1 MAAYADLAEN
11 FTQVAQ
17 RHGTLVVIQT
27 IVAIANTTANAFAM
41 IYLLREGM
49 SYVEC
54 ALFLLVAFVVALL
67 LATYGSNL
75 VARNFATSMRI
86 GMAAMA
92 AYYIALAALS
102 DWALMVVPPLFL
114 GTYIV
119 MFWVPYN
126 SLISHATSQERRGAG
141 VGAYF
146 LVFPAVSTV
155 GPLAGGLIITLGS
168 YDMLF
173 AFGAAV
179 IGVNILLLSRP
190 SAVKVDPGLTA
201 GGILSPTRRRVFSLA
216 QTDKRVARG
225 LFAQG
230 VQDGVF
236 WMALPVLSFEFATDE
251 VALSGYLSLF
261 AFCGALMTVAL
272 GYLSDRVRERGR
284 ILRASAALTVVFMI
298 VCGLAA
304 SAEGY
309 LTGMSATNFWLAV
322 IAAFLFTL
330 MVDRSEKAITTGM
343 MAREAMLNA
352 GRLVGISIT
361 ILLLVLDFDL
371 SISMFV
377 AAGAVATM
385 VAFK

>member
-27 IVAIANTTANAFAM
+27 IVAIANTTANAFTM
-41 IYLLREGM
+41 IYLLRQGM

-102 DWALMVVPPLFL
+102 GWALMVVPPLFL

-330 MVDRSEKAITTGM
+330 MVDRSEKAITAGM
-343 MAREAMLNA
+343 MVREAMLNA
-352 GRLVGISIT
+352 GRVVGMSIT

>member
-1 MAAYADLAEN
+1 MAAYADLAES

-17 RHGTLVVIQT
+17 RHGTLVVVQA

-49 SYVEC
+49 SYIEC
-54 ALFLLVAFVVALL
+54 SLFLLIGFVVALL
-67 LATYGSNL
+67 IATFGSNL
-75 VARNFATSMRI
+75 VARDFATSMRV

-92 AYYIALAALS
+92 AFYIALATLS

-126 SLISHATSQERRGAG
+126 SLISHATSQELRGAG

-146 LVFPAVSTV
+146 LVFPAVSTI

-168 YDMLF
+168 YDLLF

-179 IGVNILLLSRP
+179 IGVNILYLSRP
-190 SAVKVDPGLTA
+190 SAVKVDRGLTTA
-201 GGILSPTRRRVFSLA
+201 AILSPSRKRVFSLA

-236 WMALPVLSFEFATDE
+236 WMALPILSFEFATDE
-251 VALSGYLSLF
+251 TSLGGYLSLF
-261 AFCGALMTVAL
+261 AFWGALMTVVL
-272 GYLSDRVRERGR
+272 GYLSDRIKDRGR
-284 ILRASAALTVVFMI
+284 ILRLSAALTAICMI
-298 VCGLAA
+298 ACGLAS

-309 LTGMSATNFWLAV
+309 LMGMSATTFWLAV
-322 IAAFLFTL
+322 ISAFLFTL
-330 MVDRSEKAITTGM
+330 LVDRSEKTITTGM
-343 MAREAMLNA
+343 MTREAMLNA

-361 ILLLVLDFDL
+361 ILLLALDFDL

-377 AAGAVATM
+377 AAGAVAT
-385 VAFK
+385 VIAVK